1 MGIWKKTKNMFNAM
15 LKPDNVGE
23 DEATIEA
30 EKIEKEQ
37 TNRINELLKQ
47 MEMETETKTT
57 NYKNAIKVDG
67 NKSIVNNI
75 LHEGEKKLE
84 RKVKEQKGEERE
96 N

>member
-15 LKPDNVGE
+15 LMPDDVGE
-23 DEATIEA
+23 DEETIKEA

-47 MEMETETKTT
+47 METKTK
-57 NYKNAIKVDG
+57 NYKNGIKVDG

-75 LHEGEKKLE
+75 LHEGGT
-84 RKVKEQKGEERE
+84 R
-96 N
+96 